1 VPLIDFSSTT
11 QKKTSP
17 FKKIQFAVGT
27 FALIGATTLGTT
39 LAANINLNGGD
50 VEFGQGV
57 VTATAC
63 DDDITVTP
71 FSTFINATGGG
82 EHRLSSIQISIIDS
96 SADHCDGKD
105 FIIRAYSNSGISNIF
120 ESEGDSYSSVRVYDD
135 AGSFF
140 VVSEDVLDL
149 EIENGV
155 DNSSNI
161 SNTSFTVTFL
171 SPLALAEN
179 VQRITV
185 ESVNHDDT
193 GFVSYGGNLYQL
205 VEDPVSWYAAYLD
218 ITTPVNGQ
226 CKYIRY
232 GRCGYFATITSDAER
247 LAVISSVGDGALWL
261 GGSDIQTENTW
272 RWIDGPEYGVAIS
285 SYQNWSQ
292 NEPNDSNEN
301 EDALQTYPGAEGRWN
316 DLPVDGSGFTNLPY
330 LIEYS
335 SNFTAR
341 TNRLP

>member
-1 VPLIDFSSTT
+1 MIDFSKTI
-11 QKKTSP
+11 QKKTSS

-39 LAANINLNGGD
+39 LAASINLNGGD

-63 DDDITVTP
+63 DDDVTVTP

-82 EHRLSSIQISIIDS
+82 EHRLSSIQISAINS
-96 SADHCDGKD
+96 SSNRCDGKD
-105 FIIRAYSNSGISNIF
+105 FIIKAYSNSGILNIF
-120 ESEGDSYSSVRVYDD
+120 ESAGDSYSSVRVYDD

-140 VVSEDVLDL
+140 VVSEDMLDL
-149 EIENGV
+149 EITNGV

-161 SNTSFTVTFL
+161 SNTSFTVTFS
-171 SPLALAEN
+171 SPLALAED

-185 ESVNHDDT
+185 ESEN
-193 GFVSYGGNLYQL
+193 GEAGLISYGGNLYQL
-205 VEDPVSWYAAYLD
+205 VENPVTWNAAYLD
-218 ITTPVNGQ
+218 ITTPVDGQ
-226 CKYIRY
+226 CKYRRN

-247 LAVISSVGDGALWL
+247 LAVISSVGDGGLWL
-261 GGSDIQTENTW
+261 GGSDIQSEGTW
-272 RWIDGPEYGVAIS
+272 EWIDGPEFGVAIS
-285 SYQNWSQ
+285 SYQNWSEG
-292 NEPNDSNEN
+292 EPNNSNN
-301 EDALQTYPGAEGRWN
+301 EDALQTYPGVEGRWN
-316 DLPVDGSGFTNLPY
+316 DLPVDDGYGPEWFLPY